1 MTQCLI
7 LKTVL
12 TWQSE
17 SGCLDTLG
25 WIVWARPSSSCP
37 MFDGRDL
44 DESEALTLGQVS
56 DRVADFGAS
65 AERERFMR
73 RWSTSSSSCG
83 AGDSV
88 AIAIVGF
95 SIVL

>member
-1 MTQCLI
+1 
-7 LKTVL
+7 
-12 TWQSE
+12 
-17 SGCLDTLG
+17 
-25 WIVWARPSSSCP
+25 
-37 MFDGRDL
+37 MFDGRDS

-73 RWSTSSSSCG
+73 WSTLSSSCG

-88 AIAIVGF
+88 AIVGF
-95 SIVL
+95 SIVLQQLCR